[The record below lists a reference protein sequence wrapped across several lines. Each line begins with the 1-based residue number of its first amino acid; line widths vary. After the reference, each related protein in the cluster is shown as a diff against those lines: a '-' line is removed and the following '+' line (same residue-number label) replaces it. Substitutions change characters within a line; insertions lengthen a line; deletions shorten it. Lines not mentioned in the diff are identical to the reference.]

1 MENISIRPVR
11 SGELAAVAAL
21 RWEWLVENGGEA
33 LGEHEEF
40 VRHFVDWAR
49 DNAGSHRCMVVVR
62 VDDGVVIGMA
72 WLAVAQRVPTPR
84 APRRA
89 SGDLQCVYV
98 VPEARDGG
106 LGGRLIR
113 AVLDESREL
122 GLERVTVHSS
132 RRAIP
137 AYARCGFQE
146 SPRLLQARV
155 AGA

>member
-1 MENISIRPVR
+1 M
-11 SGELAAVAAL
+11 AAL
-21 RWEWLVENGGEA
+21 RWEWLVENGGED

-49 DNAGSHRCMVVVR
+49 GNAGC
-62 VDDGVVIGMA
+62 IGA
-72 WLAVAQRVPTPR
+72 WWSCVTTTASSSAWPGWRWSSGC
-84 APRRA
+84 PRR
-89 SGDLQCVYV
+89 G
-98 VPEARDGG
+98 RRGG
-106 LGGRLIR
+106 PP
-113 AVLDESREL
+113 ATS

>member
-1 MENISIRPVR
+1 
-11 SGELAAVAAL
+11 
-21 RWEWLVENGGEA
+21 
-33 LGEHEEF
+33 
-40 VRHFVDWAR
+40 
-49 DNAGSHRCMVVVR
+49 MVVVR
-62 VDDGVVIGMA
+62 DDDVVIGMA
-72 WLAVAQRVPTPR
+72 WLAVVQRVPTPR

-113 AVLDESREL
+113 AVLDGDREL

-132 RRAIP
+132 PRAIP